1 MARISSDTNR
11 YISEE
16 SCLALYFKEISR
28 NKPLS
33 LKEEADL
40 AVRIR
45 RNERLALDQLVK
57 ANLRFVVSVSRN
69 YQNQG
74 LPLSDLINEGNLGLI
89 RAAKRFDE
97 KKNFKF
103 ISYAVWWIR
112 QAILQSLA
120 EQSRIIRLPL
130 NRVGAIHKIGRAQ
143 NRLEQK
149 YRRAPNAEEIAREL
163 SLDENDVRETM
174 KIGNTH
180 LSLDAPMQQGT
191 DSRLIDMLHDE
202 KLERPDD
209 EVGHISLL
217 AEIEQVLSTLT
228 EREKEV
234 VKLYFGIGK
243 EMALTLEEIGKRFNI
258 TRERVRQIKE
268 KALRRLKH
276 SSRSKRLKVTSELT
290 ASYQRPTL
298 STPPSRTSAG
308 TSKSA
313 RRR

>member
-1 MARISSDTNR
+1 MARISADTNR
-11 YISEE
+11 FISEE
-16 SCLALYFKEISR
+16 SSLALYFKEIGK

-33 LKEEADL
+33 LGEEEEL
-40 AVRIR
+40 AIRIR
-45 RNERLALDQLVK
+45 NGERKALEKLVK

-130 NRVGAIHKIGRAQ
+130 NRVGTIHKIAKMQ
-143 NRLEQK
+143 VKLEQK
-149 YRRAPNAEEIAREL
+149 YRRSPNVEEIAREL
-163 SLDENDVRETM
+163 CLDESDVRETL

-180 LSLDAPMQQGT
+180 MSLDAPLQQGM
-191 DSRLIDMLHDE
+191 DSKLIDVLHDDNQ
-202 KLERPDD
+202 ERPDD
-209 EVGHISLL
+209 GAMDISLRE
-217 AEIEQVLSTLT
+217 EIEKTLDTLS
-228 EREKEV
+228 ERGKEV

-243 EMALTLEEIGKRFNI
+243 ETAHTLEEIGLRFNI

-268 KALRRLKH
+268 KSLRRLRH
-276 SSRSKRLKVTSELT
+276 FSRSNRLRKL
-290 ASYQRPTL
+290 
-298 STPPSRTSAG
+298 
-308 TSKSA
+308 K
-313 RRR
+313 

>member
-1 MARISSDTNR
+1 MGRPAADSNR
-11 YISEE
+11 FISEE
-16 SCLALYFKEISR
+16 SCLTLYFKEISK

-33 LKEEADL
+33 LEESAIL
-40 AVRIR
+40 AVKIR
-45 RNERLALDQLVK
+45 NGDRKALNKLVR

-112 QAILQSLA
+112 QAILQALS

-130 NRVGAIHKIGRAQ
+130 NRTGTIHKIGKTQ
-143 NRLEQK
+143 GKLEQK

-163 SLDENDVRETM
+163 NLDENEVAETL

-180 LSLDAPMQQGT
+180 MSLDAPLSRGD

-202 KLERPDD
+202 NQERPDD
-209 EVGHISLL
+209 GIMEISLQE
-217 AEIEQVLSTLT
+217 EIEKTLET
-228 EREKEV
+228 LAEREKEV
-234 VKLYFGIGK
+234 VKLYFGINQ
-243 EMALTLEEIGKRFNI
+243 ESAHTLDEIGKHFNL

-268 KALRRLKH
+268 KALRQLKH
-276 SSRSKRLKVTSELT
+276 SSRSKRLHAL
-290 ASYQRPTL
+290 Y
-298 STPPSRTSAG
+298 
-308 TSKSA
+308 
-313 RRR
+313 